1 MIRQGRGLRATGDG
15 KPCRSFGREH
25 PREAAFLGCRER
37 KLRLLFSTRAG

>member
-25 PREAAFLGCRER
+25 PGGSALRGCRER
-37 KLRLLFSTRAG
+37 KLGLLFSTRAG